1 MFLIEIFI
9 ITYELNLEISNIANL
24 RSHIANCLCPNKVD
38 STDMQQIQRS
48 TTAPE
53 ENARGKIHL
62 NEETRRSPVK
72 EWFVPQVEVS
82 EYQNHPSE
90 APLEQKGCASY

>member
-1 MFLIEIFI
+1 MFSIEIFKI
-9 ITYELNLEISNIANL
+9 IHELNLKVSNIAKW

-48 TTAPE
+48 TTAPK
-53 ENARGKIHL
+53 ENARGQIHL
-62 NEETRRSPVK
+62 NEETRRSPAE
-72 EWFVPQVEVS
+72 EWCVPQVEVS